1 MKRIV
6 VYYMLKN
13 AQGSIEYIYLIGGVL
28 VVAFI
33 VVILMISLVDDPA
46 LVFPDFLDDQLPGVR
61 CGDGLLDVATEQCDD
76 DNKANLDGCTDS
88 CVVEST
94 THTCTSVPDELSVCV
109 LIV

>member
-1 MKRIV
+1 
-6 VYYMLKN
+6 MLKN

-46 LVFPDFLDDQLPGVR
+46 LVFPDFLDDRLPGVR
-61 CGDGLLDVATEQCDD
+61 CGDGLLEGTEICDD
-76 DNKANLDGCTDS
+76 DNKVNGDGCTDS

-94 THTCTSVPDELSVCV
+94 THTCTSVPGELSVCV
-109 LIV
+109 PKV